1 MNTLKINKAYLLLGE
16 KMSRLEKTIQK
27 KYKKRKFEVIT
38 KILFMFCMILS
49 LIFCIIIIDNN
60 AKKMLGEQTYETK
73 NIVNILSKNI
83 KNVFDNISLNEIKDN
98 IDKIFN

>member
-1 MNTLKINKAYLLLGE
+1 
-16 KMSRLEKTIQK
+16 MSRLEKTIQK
-27 KYKKRKFEVIT
+27 KYKKRKLEVIT

-60 AKKMLGEQTYETK
+60 AKKMLGEETYETK

>member
-1 MNTLKINKAYLLLGE
+1 
-16 KMSRLEKTIQK
+16 MSRLEKTIQK

-60 AKKMLGEQTYETK
+60 AKKMLGEETYETK

-83 KNVFDNISLNEIKDN
+83 KNVFDNISLDEIKDN